1 MRFKNPIQTCR
12 DYFSFYGWRMV
23 LVGCLFRFL
32 GGGFHFYGFTV
43 FALPLQKDL
52 GINRAA
58 TGLVFGLARAEGALE
73 GPLAGYLIDRFGPRP
88 IMMVAVLLTG
98 LGYMLLYW
106 VDSYWTL
113 LILYLGVVSLAFGA
127 GFMHC
132 PMVLA
137 NSWFSRYRARA
148 MALVSCSIGVGG
160 ALLAPV
166 LAYVVHYYGWR
177 WGMVLAGAVFLGLG
191 TPLAAVVRRSP
202 EDMGLAP
209 DGDIPSRPTQEPGQP
224 AESGA
229 APAEADI
236 GVWEAVR
243 GAPFWLL
250 VVSTLF
256 RVLGLSTVIAHFV
269 QIMVWKGVGE
279 LAASWFLSV
288 FAALSLPTHLV
299 VGWLADRH
307 DKARLN
313 GRLHGGGG
321 RRPAAAHLCPKHTP
335 AVALPSLVLPGGGRV
350 SGNLGL
356 GRRALRA
363 EAFRQGARQH
373 GLLLPV
379 GRADRTRY
387 GRRHLRHDS
396 EL

>member
-1 MRFKNPIQTCR
+1 
-12 DYFSFYGWRMV
+12 
-23 LVGCLFRFL
+23 
-32 GGGFHFYGFTV
+32 
-43 FALPLQKDL
+43 
-52 GINRAA
+52 
-58 TGLVFGLARAEGALE
+58 
-73 GPLAGYLIDRFGPRP
+73 
-88 IMMVAVLLTG
+88 
-98 LGYMLLYW
+98 
-106 VDSYWTL
+106 
-113 LILYLGVVSLAFGA
+113 
-127 GFMHC
+127 
-132 PMVLA
+132 
-137 NSWFSRYRARA
+137 

-236 GVWEAVR
+236 GIWEAVR

-307 DKARLN
+307 DKARLMAVCMVVAA
-313 GRLHGGGG
+313 GGLLLLTY
-321 RRPAAAHLCPKHTP
+321 AQNTLLLWLF
-335 AVALPSLVLPGGGRV
+335 LPLFSLVEGRV

-387 GRRHLRHDS
+387 GRRHLRHDP